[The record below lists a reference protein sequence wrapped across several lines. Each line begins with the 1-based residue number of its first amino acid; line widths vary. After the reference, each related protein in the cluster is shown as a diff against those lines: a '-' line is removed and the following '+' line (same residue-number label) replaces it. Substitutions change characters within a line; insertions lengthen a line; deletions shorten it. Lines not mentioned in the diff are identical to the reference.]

1 MKTVVILRKQP
12 LCRAVIRVWGVLPGR
27 DRAEKV
33 QRLNA
38 VSLWGRYCCSP
49 IPWRSGTASALRPPQ
64 AEVGLQ
70 TWSPGRVTEAPQD
83 RFRPWVKSGG
93 SRGSC
98 CRQGP
103 SPAQPSVSSWVKQ
116 GGEVDWPGWRPRLI
130 LPDGRPAGPAALSSV
145 HRDSFISIQRKH
157 RTDAFV
163 CGADFTEVWR
173 QRGFTEQNTNT

>member
-70 TWSPGRVTEAPQD
+70 TWSPGRVTEPPQD
-83 RFRPWVKSGG
+83 RFRPWVKSWG

-103 SPAQPSVSSWVKQ
+103 SPAQPSVSFWVKR
-116 GGEVDWPGWRPRLI
+116 GGEVDWPTVHSPWFWDTWSPVHTPLTPSHQASGRTVLLWFRTREMKLGEADAGGTMQPTPGW
-130 LPDGRPAGPAALSSV
+130 
-145 HRDSFISIQRKH
+145 
-157 RTDAFV
+157 T
-163 CGADFTEVWR
+163 
-173 QRGFTEQNTNT
+173 